1 MENTNSKKTT
11 FSVIGYFASDRDYYT
26 GGAEGYDGN
35 TCDYGVYETYADAKK
50 AFERAC
56 DRADWKSAKDSEI
69 ICIESYTC
77 DVDEDGDYLN
87 NGEDFSDTLK
97 TCDCFAEY
105 VAGLYLDNISAYEK
119 LLSEIDGKEGFAL
132 LGSLSKAVLKKLQ
145 KRDYPAEEMADCK
158 GKYTISALIDEM
170 DEDQEDE
177 LLEQVHSLPAVLKM
191 DDCSRYF

>member
-26 GGAEGYDGN
+26 GSAEGYDGN
-35 TCDYGVYETYADAKK
+35 TCDYGVYDTYADAEK
-50 AFERAC
+50 AYKSAL
-56 DRADWKSAKDSEI
+56 DRADWKSGKDAEI
-69 ICIESYTC
+69 ISIETYTC
-77 DVDEDGDYLN
+77 DIDEDGDYLN

-105 VAGLYLDNISAYEK
+105 IAGLYLDNIAAYEK
-119 LLSEIDGKEGFAL
+119 LLAEIDGKEGYAL
-132 LGSLSKAVLKKLQ
+132 LASLSKAVLKKLQ
-145 KRDYPAEEMADCK
+145 RRDYPADEMADCK
-158 GKYTISALIDEM
+158 GKYTVSALIDEM

-177 LLEQVHSLPAVLKM
+177 LLGQIHSLPAVLKM